1 MDRVRSGV
9 RFIRRPCNVLPGPA
23 DHVSQASESRRVGGH
38 RDRRG
43 LSRPIWA
50 LLLLPIFAVTGCASM
65 GPGSVTRDRFDYSE
79 AVGESWKTQMLLNLV
94 KLRYGDIPVFMDVG
108 QVVAG
113 YSIQR
118 TLAATASI
126 PTFYLG
132 PAPNAQTTTFGGAAG
147 ITYNDSPTI
156 TYTPLAGERFARS
169 MMGNIPPSSIMN
181 VLQAGFPVDV
191 VLRLAVQSVNGIDNR
206 RVAGGISREHVRPAN
221 PEFYTLLQQLGRI
234 QNSGDI
240 GVRREGAKGD
250 ELTLVFRRNHSAA
263 VKQAVSNVVSLLGLD
278 PNIHEYKI
286 VYGAVPRNNKE
297 IALLSRSIFEVLL
310 DISSTIIVPESHVT
324 ERRVGATAEGDLG
337 PEGTIPPL
345 IRISSS
351 SERPGDAFVAI
362 PYHGHWFSI
371 DDKDPASKNLFSFI
385 LLLFT
390 FVETGSKDITPVL
403 SIPTTR

>member
-1 MDRVRSGV
+1 
-9 RFIRRPCNVLPGPA
+9 
-23 DHVSQASESRRVGGH
+23 
-38 RDRRG
+38 
-43 LSRPIWA
+43 
-50 LLLLPIFAVTGCASM
+50 M
-65 GPGSVTRDRFDYSE
+65 GPGSVTRDRFDYSA

-94 KLRYGDIPVFMDVG
+94 KMRYGDIPVFMDVG

-118 TLAATASI
+118 TLAASASI

-169 MMGNIPPSSIMN
+169 MMSSIPPASIMN

-191 VLRLAVQSVNGIDNR
+191 VLRLAVQSINGVDNR

-221 PEFYTLLQQLGRI
+221 PEFYSLLEQLSRI

-240 GVRREGAKGD
+240 GVRVPANAKAD
-250 ELTLVFRRNHSAA
+250 ELTLVFRRSHSAA
-263 VKQAVSNVVSLLGLD
+263 VRQAVRNVTNILGLD
-278 PNIHEYKI
+278 PDAKEFRI
-286 VYGAVPRNNKE
+286 VYGAVPRDNKE
-297 IALLSRSIFEVLL
+297 IALISRSIFEVLL
-310 DISSTIIVPESHVT
+310 DISSSIVVPEQHVT
-324 ERRVGATAEGDLG
+324 ERRVAATPEGDLG

-345 IRISSS
+345 IRITSSAG
-351 SERPGDAFVAI
+351 PPDDAFVAI
-362 PYHGHWFSI
+362 PYHGHWFWI
-371 DDKDPASKNLFSFI
+371 DDRDPGSKNLFSFI

-390 FVETGSKDITPVL
+390 FVETGSKDAAPILT
-403 SIPTTR
+403 IPTTR

>member
-1 MDRVRSGV
+1 
-9 RFIRRPCNVLPGPA
+9 
-23 DHVSQASESRRVGGH
+23 
-38 RDRRG
+38 
-43 LSRPIWA
+43 
-50 LLLLPIFAVTGCASM
+50 M
-65 GPGSVTRDRFDYSE
+65 GPGSVTRDRFDYGE

-113 YSIQR
+113 YSVQR
-118 TLAATASI
+118 TLTGTAAVN
-126 PTFYLG
+126 TFNQGAPLNAITSVLG
-132 PAPNAQTTTFGGAAG
+132 GTAG

-169 MMGNIPPSSIMN
+169 LMSNIPPSSIFN

-206 RVAGGISREHVRPAN
+206 RVAGGISREHVRPAD
-221 PEFYTLLQQLGRI
+221 PEFYKLLEQLGRI

-240 GVRREGAKGD
+240 GVRVPAGGKGD
-250 ELTLVFRRNHSAA
+250 ELTLVFRRKRSAA
-263 VKQAVSNVVSLLGLD
+263 VDQAVHNVASILGLD
-278 PNIHEYKI
+278 PNASEYRI
-286 VYGAVPRNNKE
+286 VYGAVPRGNTE

-310 DISSTIIVPESHVT
+310 DISSSITVPETDVT
-324 ERRVGATAEGDLG
+324 ERRVAATPEGDLG
-337 PEGTIPPL
+337 PEGTIAPL

-351 SERPGDAFVAI
+351 SGRPSDAFVAI

-371 DDKDPASKNLFSFI
+371 DDRDPASKNLFSFI

-390 FVETGSKDITPVL
+390 FVETGSKDVAPVL
-403 SIPTTR
+403 TIPTTR

>member
-1 MDRVRSGV
+1 
-9 RFIRRPCNVLPGPA
+9 
-23 DHVSQASESRRVGGH
+23 
-38 RDRRG
+38 
-43 LSRPIWA
+43 
-50 LLLLPIFAVTGCASM
+50 M

-79 AVGESWKTQMLLNLV
+79 SVGESWKTQMLLNLV

-113 YSIQR
+113 YSLQR
-118 TLAATASI
+118 TLSGTAAVNTFNQGAPLNAVTSVLGGTAGVI
-126 PTFYLG
+126 
-132 PAPNAQTTTFGGAAG
+132 
-147 ITYNDSPTI
+147 YNDSPTI

-169 MMGNIPPSSIMN
+169 MMSNIPPSSVMN

-191 VLRLAVQSVNGIDNR
+191 VLRLSVQSINGIDNR

-221 PEFYTLLQQLGRI
+221 PEFYQLLEQLGRI

-240 GVRREGAKGD
+240 GVRAGPKGD
-250 ELTLVFRRNHSAA
+250 TLTLVFRRSHSAA
-263 VKQAVSNVVSLLGLD
+263 VRQAVRNVANLLGLD
-278 PNIHEYKI
+278 PDAKEFQI

-297 IALLSRSIFEVLL
+297 IALVTRSIFEVLL
-310 DISSTIIVPESHVT
+310 DISSSIIVPDTHVT
-324 ERRVGATAEGDLG
+324 ERRVAATPEGDLG

-351 SERPGDAFVAI
+351 AERPGDAFVAI
-362 PYHGHWFSI
+362 PYHGYWFSI
-371 DDKDPASKNLFSFI
+371 DDRDPASKNLFSFI

-403 SIPTTR
+403 AIPTTR